1 MMKEPA
7 MYKLELHC
15 HNREVSAC
23 ATASARE
30 LVDAYRAAGYSG
42 VVSTNH
48 INRGTY
54 GGMEDA
60 PWEKKAERFIRG
72 YEALKTAAGRDLDV
86 LLGCEI
92 NLSPVEPLPGEYLS
106 RGWMHYYPNDYLVY
120 GVTEKWLFET
130 GDVRRMSLEA
140 LSQSVRAAGLLL
152 VHAHPFRCDTV
163 MQDPRYFDGYEV
175 FNGNLRHDSHN
186 DLANAWAEMKRKIKT
201 SGSDYHRSDDPAC
214 GGILTDERVR
224 DNGELLRVLREGR
237 YTLLR

>member
-1 MMKEPA
+1 
-7 MYKLELHC
+7 
-15 HNREVSAC
+15 
-23 ATASARE
+23 
-30 LVDAYRAAGYSG
+30 
-42 VVSTNH
+42 
-48 INRGTY
+48 
-54 GGMEDA
+54 
-60 PWEKKAERFIRG
+60 
-72 YEALKTAAGRDLDV
+72 
-86 LLGCEI
+86 
-92 NLSPVEPLPGEYLS
+92 
-106 RGWMHYYPNDYLVY
+106 MHYYPNDYLVY

-140 LSQSVRAAGLLL
+140 LSQSVRATGLLL